1 MKYTYLLLNIFT
13 ILIPLVMSFEKKL
26 NFIKNIKNVSISIFI
41 TLVFFIIWDIWFTS
55 MGVWSFNP
63 DYLIGIYLFGLP
75 VEEWMFFIAIP
86 YALLFV
92 YENIKTFVNFSKNIN
107 HEHYINTF
115 FLVIFIFVAAF
126 FKAHIYTFFTFIL
139 LSIYLVMSYI
149 FTFKINF
156 KTVYLSYLISL
167 IPFFIV
173 NGILTYLPVVM
184 YNDSENL
191 GIRLVSIPVE
201 DIFYGLLM
209 FLLNVTIFEYLR
221 SRSNQT

>member
-13 ILIPLVMSFEKKL
+13 ILVPLAMSFEKKL
-26 NFIKNIKNVSISIFI
+26 NFIKNIKSVSISIFI
-41 TLVFFIIWDIWFTS
+41 TLVFFILWDIWFTS

-63 DYLIGIYLFGLP
+63 EYHLGIYIFGLP
-75 VEEWMFFIAIP
+75 LEEWMFFICIP
-86 YALLFV
+86 YALLFI
-92 YENIKTFVNFSKNIN
+92 YENIKTFVHLNKNIN
-107 HEHYINTF
+107 HEHYINA
-115 FLVIFIFVAAF
+115 FLLFVFIFIAAF
-126 FKAHIYTFFTFIL
+126 FKSHIYTFFTFIL
-139 LSIYLVMSYI
+139 LSIYLVLSYI

-167 IPFFIV
+167 FPFFIV
-173 NGILTYLPVVM
+173 NGILTYLPVVI

-201 DIFYGLLM
+201 DIFYGLLL

-221 SRSNQT
+221 SRKNQT